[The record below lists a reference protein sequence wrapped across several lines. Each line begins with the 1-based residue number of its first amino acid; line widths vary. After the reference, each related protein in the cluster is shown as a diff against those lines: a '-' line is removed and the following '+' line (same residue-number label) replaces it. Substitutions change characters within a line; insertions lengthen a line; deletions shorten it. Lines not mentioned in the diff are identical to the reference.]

1 MSVDFQIEWHKS
13 VSSTNDVC
21 QHYANKGAAE
31 GIVVAADFQ
40 EQGRGQRGNVWE
52 SQEGRNL
59 TFSVLLRPTF
69 LPVAEQFYLS
79 KAISLAV
86 SDWLIAYVPN
96 KPVKIKWPND
106 IYIGDSKV
114 CGILIE
120 NSFSSQ
126 YLESSVVGVGINLN
140 QVSFPDDLPNP
151 TSLLLETG
159 TRIDP
164 HKALAELVNCIDGRY
179 LQLAEGYR
187 ENIDNEYFNAIYRK
201 NQLCRYYSNGEE
213 FYAKIIG
220 IQPTGELVLG
230 TAEGAIRIFAFKEVT
245 FII

>member
-1 MSVDFQIEWHKS
+1 MSVDFQIEWHKR

-21 QHYANKGAAE
+21 QQYATKGADE
-31 GIVVAADFQ
+31 GIVVAAEFQ
-40 EQGRGQRGNVWE
+40 EQGRGQRGNAWE
-52 SQEGRNL
+52 SQKGQNL
-59 TFSVLLRPTF
+59 TFSVLLRPNF

-86 SDWLIAYVPN
+86 SDWLVAYVTN

-126 YLESSVVGVGINLN
+126 YLESTVVGVGINLN
-140 QVSFPDDLPNP
+140 QLSFPDDLPNP

-159 TRIDP
+159 SRVDP
-164 HKALAELVNCIDGRY
+164 RNALAEMVSCIDGRY
-179 LQLAEGYR
+179 QQLTEGYR
-187 ENIDNEYFNAIYRK
+187 ENIDNDYFNAIYRK
-201 NQLCRYYSNGEE
+201 NQLCKYYSNGEE
-213 FYAKIIG
+213 FYATIIG
-220 IQPTGELVLG
+220 IQPTGELVLR
-230 TAEGAIRIFAFKEVT
+230 TAEGAIRTFAFKEVT

>member
-1 MSVDFQIEWHKS
+1 VSVVFQVEWYKR

-21 QHYANKGAAE
+21 QQYATKGADE
-31 GIVVAADFQ
+31 GIVVAAEFQ
-40 EQGRGQRGNVWE
+40 EQGRGQRGYPWE
-52 SQEGRNL
+52 RQEGQNL
-59 TFSVLLRPTF
+59 TFSVLLRPNF

-86 SDWLIAYVPN
+86 SDWLVAYVTN

-159 TRIDP
+159 SRVDP
-164 HKALAELVNCIDGRY
+164 RKALAELVSCIYGRY
-179 LQLAEGYR
+179 QQLTEGYR
-187 ENIDNEYFNAIYRK
+187 ENIDNDYFNAIYRK
-201 NQLCRYYSNGEE
+201 NQLCKYYSNGEE
-213 FYAKIIG
+213 FYATIIG
-220 IQPTGELVLG
+220 IQPTGELVLR
-230 TAEGAIRIFAFKEVT
+230 TAEGAIRTFAFKEVT

>member
-1 MSVDFQIEWHKS
+1 VSVDFQIEWHKC

-21 QHYANKGAAE
+21 QQYASKGAAE

-40 EQGRGQRGNVWE
+40 EQGRGQRGNAWE
-52 SQEGRNL
+52 SQEGQNL

-86 SDWLIAYVPN
+86 SDWLVAYVPN

-120 NSFSSQ
+120 NSFSSR
-126 YLESSVVGVGINLN
+126 YLESSVVGVGLNLN

-151 TSLLLETG
+151 TSLALETG
-159 TRIDP
+159 AKFVTRKVLP
-164 HKALAELVNCIDGRY
+164 ELVGCIGGRY
-179 LQLAEGYR
+179 HQLIEGNR
-187 ENIDNEYFNAIYRK
+187 ETIDHDYFNAIYRK
-201 NQLCRYYSNGEE
+201 NELCKYYSDGEE
-213 FYAKIIG
+213 FYATIID
-220 IQPTGELVLG
+220 IQPTGELVLR
-230 TAEGAIRIFAFKEVT
+230 TAEGAIRTFAFKEVT